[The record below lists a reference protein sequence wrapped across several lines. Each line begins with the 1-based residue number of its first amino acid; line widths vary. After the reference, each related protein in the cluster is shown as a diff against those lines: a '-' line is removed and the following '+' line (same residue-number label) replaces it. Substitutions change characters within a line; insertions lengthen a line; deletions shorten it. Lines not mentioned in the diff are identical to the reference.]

1 MERFG
6 MVNPSM
12 SRSFAPLFVTVGLAF
27 AVSAPPLAAQRAET
41 SARTAPRIAGDSLS
55 PKLRRVER
63 TIDSLLR
70 AFREDDLT
78 GEQRHRLSQLIDER
92 VAEFTALRMAGAP
105 PRERNVFI
113 RVPDPAMFERFG
125 VDPMLTRF
133 PRASF
138 VPGWI
143 GIVVSGAPTQIRV
156 ENNEMFMRYL
166 AYPEIASVD
175 PSSPAQRAGVSP
187 GDTLMAYNGRDVR
200 REEISMTKLLQPKA
214 TVKVRVRRE
223 GKVRELPV
231 VVAEAPARIK
241 LRRDQEIRDV
251 DAAWV
256 TVPRAPMIART
267 PPPAPAGRASLPT
280 APSRV
285 GTLSPPVPVPP
296 MLGLMPSVVI
306 GAQVATVTESMKRN
320 LGLPAGVLIA
330 AVPIGSPADESGLE
344 EGDVI
349 VRVGD
354 QPLTAA
360 YELRGHI
367 ARAFENGERSL
378 GVELQRGKER
388 RTLTLRW

>member
-1 MERFG
+1 

-12 SRSFAPLFVTVGLAF
+12 SRSFAPFFVTFGLALS
-27 AVSAPPLAAQRAET
+27 VSAPPLAAQRTET
-41 SARTAPRIAGDSLS
+41 IARTAPRIAGDSIG
-55 PKLRRVER
+55 PKLRRLER

-70 AFREDDLT
+70 VFRSDELA
-78 GEQRHRLSQLIDER
+78 GEQRHKLSQLIDER
-92 VAEFTALRMAGAP
+92 VAEFTALRMAAAP
-105 PRERNVFI
+105 PRERDVFV
-113 RVPDPAMFERFG
+113 RVPEPGFFESRFG
-125 VDPMLTRF
+125 SDPLSPAF
-133 PRASF
+133 APRSV

-156 ENNEMFMRYL
+156 ENDEMFMRYL

-214 TVKVRVRRE
+214 TVRVRVRRE

-231 VVAEAPARIK
+231 VVAEAPVRIK
-241 LRRDQEIRDV
+241 IRRDQEIRDV
-251 DAAWV
+251 DAGWFAF
-256 TVPRAPMIART
+256 PRPPMIART
-267 PPPAPAGRASLPT
+267 APAVPPARPT
-280 APSRV
+280 TPPSPSRV
-285 GTLSPPVPVPP
+285 ATSYPVTPAAPF
-296 MLGLMPSVVI
+296 LGLTPSVVI

-320 LGLPAGVLIA
+320 LGLPPGVLVA

-354 QPLTAA
+354 QAITAVH
-360 YELRGHI
+360 ELRGQI
-367 ARAFENGERSL
+367 ARAWENGERSL
-378 GVELQRGKER
+378 TVELRRGKER
-388 RTLTLRW
+388 RTLTLRF